1 MEKYN
6 DKADLGRGGDVQ
18 GKLSGG
24 ESLILQLAAWL
35 EKSVRGQSPLLCVA
49 HFWKEVPWVRLA
61 GGAGVT
67 CFYVLAAREA
77 GKSVSWIL
85 LWGGRVC
92 KGETSPKHM
101 KSIQKAWAA
110 RKHDKSLYTGTVLGT
125 RDEGVSTTN
134 LNSCLWSFHVGG
146 SSIHDF

>member
-49 HFWKEVPWVRLA
+49 HF
-61 GGAGVT
+61 
-67 CFYVLAAREA
+67 
-77 GKSVSWIL
+77 
-85 LWGGRVC
+85 
-92 KGETSPKHM
+92 
-101 KSIQKAWAA
+101 
-110 RKHDKSLYTGTVLGT
+110 
-125 RDEGVSTTN
+125 
-134 LNSCLWSFHVGG
+134 
-146 SSIHDF
+146 